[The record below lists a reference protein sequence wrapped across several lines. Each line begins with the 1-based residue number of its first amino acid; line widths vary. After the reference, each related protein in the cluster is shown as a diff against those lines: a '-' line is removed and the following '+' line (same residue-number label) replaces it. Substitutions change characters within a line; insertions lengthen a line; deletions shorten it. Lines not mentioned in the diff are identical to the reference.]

1 MLPFLFFL
9 YFCYMMFNWLSLVT
23 GLFYIV
29 LGIVVIIYKFFFT
42 ILEPAI
48 AYALGVVL
56 IIYGI
61 FRIYRALSKIK
72 KSKDEE

>member
-1 MLPFLFFL
+1 
-9 YFCYMMFNWLSLVT
+9 MMFNWLSLVT

-29 LGIVVIIYKFFFT
+29 LGIVVIVYKFFFT

-56 IIYGI
+56 VIYGV
-61 FRIYRALSKIK
+61 FRIYRAISRIK
-72 KSKDEE
+72 KSRNEE

>member
-29 LGIVVIIYKFFFT
+29 LGIVVMIYKFFFT

-61 FRIYRALSKIK
+61 FRIYRAVSKIK
-72 KSKDEE
+72 RSKDEE

>member
-1 MLPFLFFL
+1 
-9 YFCYMMFNWLSLVT
+9 MMFNWLSLIT

-48 AYALGVVL
+48 AYALGVLL
-56 IIYGI
+56 IIYGV
-61 FRIYRALSKIK
+61 FRIYRAVSKIK
-72 KSKDEE
+72 KSRDEE

>member
-1 MLPFLFFL
+1 
-9 YFCYMMFNWLSLVT
+9 MFNWLSLVT

-29 LGIVVIIYKFFFT
+29 LGIVVIVYKFFFT

-56 IIYGI
+56 VIYGV
-61 FRIYRALSKIK
+61 FRIYRAISRIK
-72 KSKDEE
+72 KSRNEE

>member
-48 AYALGVVL
+48 AYALGALL
-56 IIYGI
+56 IVYGI
-61 FRIYRALSKIK
+61 FRIYRAISKIK

>member
-1 MLPFLFFL
+1 
-9 YFCYMMFNWLSLVT
+9 MMFNWLSLIT

-48 AYALGVVL
+48 AYPLGGVL

-61 FRIYRALSKIK
+61 FRIFRAISKIK
-72 KSKDEE
+72 NSRNEE

>member
-1 MLPFLFFL
+1 
-9 YFCYMMFNWLSLVT
+9 MFNWLSLVT

-48 AYALGVVL
+48 AYAMGGVL
-56 IIYGI
+56 ILYGI
-61 FRIYRALSKIK
+61 FRIYRAVSRIK
-72 KSKDEE
+72 DSRDEK